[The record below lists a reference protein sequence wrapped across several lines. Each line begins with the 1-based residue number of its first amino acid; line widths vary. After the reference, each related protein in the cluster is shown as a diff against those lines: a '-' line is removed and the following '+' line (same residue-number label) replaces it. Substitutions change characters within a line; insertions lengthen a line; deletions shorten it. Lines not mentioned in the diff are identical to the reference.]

1 MRVISLELAK
11 SSFSTRGFITRKG
24 EFGEKI
30 QVLLY
35 NNGVKIDFTKE
46 QPEIVLKGLN
56 SKHEYAEST
65 VSIENGKAVLTMDQD
80 WNAVSGTFET
90 AYFEVIGLLSGEN
103 VQLSTVDVDWYVLPE
118 ADISEGQE
126 AVYVKKLER
135 LLLELQEK
143 TDGFL
148 EQLSEK
154 LSESDAKLGNLKQEL
169 QEVQVELTAV
179 IDELRE
185 ADFYTKEEMDEKLD
199 AYVQKDIPE
208 NANLDDYQTEGEFSK
223 KTPTVVTG
231 APEDVTGAFRLSVK
245 TMLGSSGV
253 FQTLC
258 DYGTNSM
265 YFRIGN
271 TSLGFD
277 SPWEKVSTGQ
287 IGGNPGD
294 VPETLVDFGEG
305 FESYAGQ
312 KPIFYKQNGRV
323 YIEGACSPTVIIP
336 KTGGVMFSLPEG
348 CRPSTSRSVLCQG
361 SEMNVWLMTIERSG
375 QVKVLRY
382 RATDTTST
390 ETDIPAGA
398 WLPFVT
404 SFKAAE

>member
-46 QPEIVLKGLN
+46 QPEIMLKGLN

-126 AVYVKKLER
+126 AVYVKKLEEV
-135 LLLELQEK
+135 LIELQNK
-143 TDGFL
+143 ADTFL
-148 EQLSEK
+148 EELSMDLEA
-154 LSESDAKLGNLKQEL
+154 SESRLKYLENILGSLQVDIASIIEEL
-169 QEVQVELTAV
+169 HA
-179 IDELRE
+179 
-185 ADFYTKEEMDEKLD
+185 ADFYTKPESDARFALKGETGDSYTKAESDARFASLSAIEGKADNTEVVHLTGDE
-199 AYVQKDIPE
+199 
-208 NANLDDYQTEGEFSK
+208 T
-223 KTPTVVTG
+223 
-231 APEDVTGAFRLSVK
+231 
-245 TMLGSSGV
+245 
-253 FQTLC
+253 
-258 DYGTNSM
+258 
-265 YFRIGN
+265 
-271 TSLGFD
+271 
-277 SPWEKVSTGQ
+277 
-287 IGGNPGD
+287 IGGQKTFTERVVVSDD
-294 VPETLVDFGEG
+294 VPETPIDFGEG

-312 KPIFYKQNGRV
+312 SPIFYKQNGRV
-323 YIEGACSPTVIIP
+323 YIEGACRPIVTIP
-336 KTGGVMFSLPEG
+336 QAGGPMFLLPEG
-348 CRPSTSRSVLCQG
+348 CRPSTPRSVLCQG
-361 SEMNVWLMTIERSG
+361 SGTNVWCLTIEVNG
-375 QVKVLRY
+375 LVKVLRY
-382 RATDTTST
+382 RPTNSTSA